1 MLKIREGLENLQGYS
16 VEEERFQ
23 IKLDANEG
31 AYNLPTVVLEKV
43 RAALTS
49 LDFNRYPDIG
59 MVRLRTQIADSFGLK
74 LENILIGSGSSAIL
88 EVLCYVFGGN
98 NRSIVFPSP
107 SFSMYG
113 IYAKMSDS
121 KGVPVP
127 LNKDF
132 TLDRE
137 AMLAAAERENA
148 NLLIV
153 CNPNNPT
160 GTLIPFADIEY
171 IIAGA
176 KCPVV
181 IDEAYYEFH
190 GGPSAVEL
198 LSKYPHL
205 IVARTFS
212 KAYSLA
218 SARVGYMLA
227 DPKLIA
233 MVEKGFTPY
242 HVSAIS
248 LATAEV
254 VYENRTEFQPTIQQA
269 ATERQRIAAALAA
282 IDGID
287 VFPSASNF
295 VLFRLKE
302 AVALNQYLMDKSIG
316 VRSFGTAP
324 GLEGC
329 IRVNAGTP
337 EENTAF
343 IIAVQQ
349 FQRGE

>member
-1 MLKIREGLENLQGYS
+1 MFKMREGLENLQGYS

-31 AYNLPTVVLEKV
+31 AYNLPPVVREKV
-43 RAALTS
+43 AAALTS

-59 MVRLRTQIADSFGLK
+59 MVRLRTQIADSFGIK
-74 LENILIGSGSSAIL
+74 LENVLIGSGSSAIL

-121 KGVPVP
+121 KAVPVP
-127 LNKDF
+127 LNQDF
-132 TLDRE
+132 TLDCK
-137 AMLAAAERENA
+137 AMLAAAEREHA
-148 NLLIV
+148 SLLII

-160 GTLIPFADIEY
+160 GTLIPFEDIEY
-171 IIAGA
+171 VIAGA

-190 GGPSAVEL
+190 GGPSATEL
-198 LSKYPHL
+198 LCKYPHL

-227 DPKLIA
+227 DAKLVA

-242 HVSAIS
+242 HVSALA
-248 LATAEV
+248 LATAEI
-254 VYENRTEFQPTIQQA
+254 VYENKEEFQPVIKQA
-269 ATERQRIAAALAA
+269 AAQRQRISGELAA
-282 IDGID
+282 IEGIE

-295 VLFRLKE
+295 ILFRLKNAE
-302 AVALNQYLMDKSIG
+302 ALNRYLMKKSIG
-316 VRSFGTAP
+316 VRSFGAAP

-337 EENTAF
+337 DENTAF
-343 IIAVQQ
+343 ITAVQQ